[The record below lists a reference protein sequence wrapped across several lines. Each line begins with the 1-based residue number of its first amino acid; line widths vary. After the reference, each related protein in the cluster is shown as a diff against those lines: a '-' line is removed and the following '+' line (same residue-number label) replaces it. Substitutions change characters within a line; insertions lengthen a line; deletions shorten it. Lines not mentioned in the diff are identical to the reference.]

1 MIDVVLAAGYA
12 TRLYPL
18 TADFPKPLL
27 RVGGR
32 TLLDRLL
39 AETDAIPAVTRHVI
53 VTNHRFVHHFEQW
66 RAQVRLTRPVE
77 VLDDGSVSNE
87 TRLGAVR
94 DLLLAV
100 NSLDLQDDLL
110 VAAADN
116 VLDFPLEGFA
126 GFFAER
132 QASVLMCGY
141 EPSVEALQ
149 RTGVAVLDDDGRVL
163 RLEEKPQVPSS
174 HWAVPPF
181 YIYARKDLP
190 LICGAL
196 EGGCGSDAPGH
207 LARYVAAHSAMYAW
221 KMPGRR
227 YDIGNMDSYSQ
238 ADALFSGREGEIKE

>member
-1 MIDVVLAAGYA
+1 MIDVILAAGYA

-18 TADFPKPLL
+18 TENFPKPLL

-66 RAQVRLTRPVE
+66 QTQVGYTRPIE
-77 VLDDGSVSNE
+77 VLDDGSVSNG

-94 DLLLAV
+94 DLLFAI
-100 NSLDLQDDLL
+100 NSLNLQDDLL

-116 VLDFPLEGFA
+116 VLDFSLDGFA
-126 GFFAER
+126 AFFAER

-141 EPSVEALQ
+141 EPSVEALR
-149 RTGVAVLDDDGRVL
+149 RTGVAILDDDGRVL

-181 YIYARKDLP
+181 YIYACKDLP

-196 EGGCGSDAPGH
+196 DNGCGSDAPGH
-207 LARYVAAHSAMYAW
+207 LARYVAEHAAMYAW

-227 YDIGNMDSYSQ
+227 YDIGDMAGYRQ
-238 ADALFSGREGEIKE
+238 ADALFGRRDGEFTE

>member
-1 MIDVVLAAGYA
+1 MIDVILAAGYA

-18 TADFPKPLL
+18 TENFPKPLL
-27 RVGGR
+27 RVGGL

-39 AETDAIPAVTRHVI
+39 AETDAIPAVTRHIV
-53 VTNHRFVHHFEQW
+53 VTNHRFAHHFEQW
-66 RAQVRLTRPVE
+66 RAQAGYTRPIE
-77 VLDDGSVSNE
+77 LLDDGSVSNE

-94 DLLLAV
+94 DLLFAI
-100 NSLDLQDDLL
+100 NSLNWQDDLL

-116 VLDFPLEGFA
+116 VLDFPLGGFA
-126 GFFAER
+126 EFFATR

-149 RTGVAVLDDDGRVL
+149 RTGVAVLDDEGRVL

-181 YIYARKDLP
+181 YIYARQDLP

-196 EGGCGSDAPGH
+196 DDGCKPDAPGN
-207 LARYVAAHSAMYAW
+207 LARYMVERTAVYAW

-227 YDIGNMDSYSQ
+227 YDIGNMACYRQ
-238 ADALFSGREGEIKE
+238 ADALFSGRESEIKE